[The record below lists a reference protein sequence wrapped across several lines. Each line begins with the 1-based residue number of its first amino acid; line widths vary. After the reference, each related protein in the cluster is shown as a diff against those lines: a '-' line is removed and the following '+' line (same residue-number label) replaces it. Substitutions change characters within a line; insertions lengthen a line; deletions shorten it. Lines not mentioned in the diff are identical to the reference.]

1 MPLARGE
8 IIGHDTKRLTF
19 TFTMLNDG
27 VVVACQISDAALD
40 QLAGMKG
47 TEGFAR
53 QAQLLS
59 LRGTVEGIA
68 SRVFDKE
75 PRVTGQVV
83 RIFTKHLATS
93 ASLTRRVIAPAQR
106 I

>member
-1 MPLARGE
+1 MPLTRGQ
-8 IIGHDTKRLTF
+8 IIGHDIKRLTF

-47 TEGFAR
+47 TESFAR
-53 QAQLLS
+53 QAQFRS
-59 LRGTVEGIA
+59 LRGTVEWIA
-68 SRVFDKE
+68 SRLFEKE

-83 RIFTKHLATS
+83 RIFTKHVETVS
-93 ASLTRRVIAPAQR
+93 
-106 I
+106 